1 MTIPF
6 ELHLHHKDLAHFSE
20 DGRYRYW
27 LKRPLSEGLPWMGVV
42 GCNPSTAG
50 GFRNDQTTRQLC
62 SFAKL
67 WGRGGYE
74 LCNVSAGV
82 STDPKRLASMAD
94 PVGPENDFWLQHL
107 ADTYD
112 FILLCWGSN
121 ADPARARVVARRLW
135 QAMQDKG
142 GTLATLGW
150 TSGTNPQPRHP
161 CRLAH
166 ATPLQL
172 LTANEDRDYSW
183 IDPRWTQLIADTSF
197 LDTDLATDRRPRNVG

>member
-6 ELHLHHKDLAHFSE
+6 ELHFHHEPTAHFSE
-20 DGRYRYW
+20 DRRYRYS
-27 LKRPLSEGLPWMGVV
+27 LKRHLADDLPWMGVV
-42 GCNPSTAG
+42 GCNPSFAG
-50 GFRNDQTTRQLC
+50 EFRNDQTTRQLK
-62 SFAKL
+62 SFARL
-67 WGRGGYE
+67 WGRGGFE
-74 LCNVSAGV
+74 LCNVSAGI
-82 STDPKRLASMAD
+82 STDPKQLALMDD
-94 PVGPENDFWLQHL
+94 PVGPDNDFWLQHL

-121 ADPARARVVARRLW
+121 ADPGRARTVAHRLW
-135 QAMQDKG
+135 QAMQGKD

-161 CRLAH
+161 CRMAH

-183 IDPRWTQLIADTSF
+183 IDPQWTQLIADTSF
-197 LDTDLATDRRPRNVG
+197 LDTDFATERGPRNVG